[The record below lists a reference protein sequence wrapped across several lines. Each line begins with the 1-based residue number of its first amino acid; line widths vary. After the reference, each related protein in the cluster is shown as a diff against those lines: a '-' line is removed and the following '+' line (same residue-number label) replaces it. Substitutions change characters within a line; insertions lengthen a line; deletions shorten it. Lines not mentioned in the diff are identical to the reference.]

1 MSHLLSRFARLD
13 TADKVMFGYIQ
24 GMQRAL
30 PGVGV
35 EKAIAMFAKDMG
47 IEGINTSV
55 QKVRYQRMLKD
66 FYEDR
71 KTASHGQDQ
80 A

>member
-13 TADKVMFGYIQ
+13 TADKVMFGYVQ

-35 EKAIAMFAKDMG
+35 EKALAMFAKDMG
-47 IEGINTSV
+47 LDQFNTAV

-66 FYEDR
+66 FYQDR
-71 KTASHGQDQ
+71 KTHGQEAQ
-80 A
+80 GN